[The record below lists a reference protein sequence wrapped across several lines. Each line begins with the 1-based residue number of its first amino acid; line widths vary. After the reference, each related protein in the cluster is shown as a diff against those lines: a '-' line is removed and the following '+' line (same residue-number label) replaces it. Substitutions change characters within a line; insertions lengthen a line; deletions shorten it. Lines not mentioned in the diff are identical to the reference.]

1 MQSLV
6 ISTQTLVVVV
16 LIACDTLA
24 LFPGLP
30 GFCWSSTPVYYCE
43 HKRKLKGR
51 EAWEQGQCDI
61 LVGVILNINTPQDGG
76 FRGSN
81 EDQIKFIFISTMV
94 HLPF

>member
-1 MQSLV
+1 MNQNIREVSCLNLRPPTFLCCV
-6 ISTQTLVVVV
+6 CVHN
-16 LIACDTLA
+16 
-24 LFPGLP
+24 
-30 GFCWSSTPVYYCE
+30 WSSAPVYYCE